1 MSKLYLDDDRY
12 GYPTSVL
19 VEAVHNCMQELV
31 RNKFAES
38 GDTWSNFVFGSCD
51 KLITAKEIAEVE
63 ARILKSG
70 YRFTASSVVSQ
81 RDAPEIYKPLEG
93 ISEDLASFTFRHP
106 EAVTGDPDKEG
117 RAQRGIGDNVV
128 RYKQNLRGIARYIRS
143 SDHVIKY
150 MREGV
155 PPDTIA
161 IIDDSG
167 GTLTAPI
174 LEKFKGVICAGGTV
188 RSHLGIL
195 TREYGIP
202 CLMNARID
210 GIFDGDTVE
219 MEVTATPK
227 SADDYQRGIEVTARI
242 WRIES

>member
-1 MSKLYLDDDRY
+1 MSKLYTDDDRY
-12 GYPTSVL
+12 GFPSSVL
-19 VEAVHNCMQELV
+19 VEAVHNCMRELV

-51 KLITAKEIAEVE
+51 TLITKEDIAEVE

-70 YRFTASSVVSQ
+70 YRFAASSVVSQ
-81 RDAPEIYKPLEG
+81 RDAPEIYQPLEG
-93 ISEDLASFTFRHP
+93 INEDLSTFTFRHP
-106 EAVTGDPDKEG
+106 EAVTGDADKEG

-150 MREGV
+150 MRDGV
-155 PPDTIA
+155 PPNTIA

-167 GTLTAPI
+167 GTLTAPL